1 MGRGLKNVKMKSTK
15 IPTSSTTDELLPGV
29 FAVLFGLVL
38 GLTLLKFGTPVIL
51 DTMVAR
57 PTNVYEWILNSWPI
71 KAGYWLL
78 GGVAMVGLLV
88 ARWQTKA
95 PRVIVVL
102 PLVWLGWQ
110 FVAGTQTVDAE
121 LTAATLKHF
130 TACVVCFYLGLL
142 ALNRAQNLSLFGIGL
157 LGGFLVVVTSG
168 LQQHFGGLEETRQ
181 YFYQYIYP
189 NLKEVPP
196 EYLKKMSSDR
206 IFATLFYPNA
216 LAGVLLMLLPGML
229 AMLWQAGEQ
238 RLTAASR
245 GFLMVVLGLV
255 ALACLYWSGSKGG
268 WLLMLLLGMIA
279 LLRLPF
285 RQQFKIFLVVGV
297 LLAGLAGFFW
307 KYSGFFERGAT
318 SVSAR
323 FDYWRAAVETTK
335 ENPAFGSGPGT
346 FSIAY
351 KKIKKPESEMARL
364 AHNDYL
370 EQASD
375 SGMVGFLAYLAWVT
389 GSLAFI
395 YRNVGFKG
403 DWLKFSI
410 WLGLL
415 GWSLQSLVEFG
426 LYIPALAWPA
436 FSLLGWLLGRAAN
449 QIDNR
454 PPAR

>member
-1 MGRGLKNVKMKSTK
+1 MKSAK
-15 IPTSSTTDELLPGV
+15 KPTSSTKDELWPGV
-29 FAVLFGLVL
+29 FAVLLGLVL

-51 DTMVAR
+51 DTMVAQ
-57 PTNVYEWILNSWPI
+57 PTNVYEWVLNSWPI
-71 KAGYWLL
+71 KAGYLLL
-78 GGVAMVGLLV
+78 GGVAIVGFLV
-88 ARWQTKA
+88 ARWPAKA

-110 FVAGTQTVDAE
+110 FVAGTQTVDGE
-121 LTAATLKHF
+121 LTRTTLQHF
-130 TACVVCFYLGLL
+130 VACAVCFYLGLFS
-142 ALNRAQNLSLFGIGL
+142 LNRVRNLSLFWIGL
-157 LGGFLVVVTSG
+157 LAGFVLVVLSG
-168 LQQHFGGLEETRQ
+168 LQQHFGGLEETRR
-181 YFYQYIYP
+181 YFYLYIYP
-189 NLKEVPP
+189 DLKDVPP

-216 LAGVLLMLLPGML
+216 LAGVLLLLLPGML
-229 AMLWQAGEQ
+229 AVIWQTGEQ
-238 RLTAASR
+238 RLTVAAR
-245 GFLMVVLGLV
+245 GFLMVVLGLA

-268 WLLMLLLGMIA
+268 WLLMLLLGLIA

-285 RQQFKIFLVVGV
+285 RQEFKILFVVAV
-297 LLAGLAGFFW
+297 LLVGLAGFFW

-323 FDYWRAAVETTK
+323 FDYWRAAVQTAK
-335 ENPAFGSGPGT
+335 ENPVFGSGQGT

-375 SGMVGFLAYLAWVT
+375 SGVVGFLAYVAWVG
-389 GSLAFI
+389 GSLGFV
-395 YRNVGFKG
+395 YRNVGLKG

-436 FSLLGWLLGRAAN
+436 FSLFGWLLGQVAN

-454 PPAR
+454 PTVA